1 MRATDDVVTTY
12 IVITTHS
19 LRSKSRMC
27 CYFYSLSI
35 ILFTYCMYIIINK
48 ATFMAKDTIKVII
61 KSKIKLINTTS
72 LSDSINYLV
81 KWQRTPLFSFPTRYS
96 I

>member
-27 CYFYSLSI
+27 CYFYSLFVQSI
-35 ILFTYCMYIIINK
+35 HTMVNK
-48 ATFMAKDTIKVII
+48 ATFMVAEIIRPTSRNI
-61 KSKIKLINTTS
+61 KSSIINATS

-81 KWQRTPLFSFPTRYS
+81 KWQRTPLFSFPKRYS